1 MSSNQGCPHC
11 VRSQKTSWNFH
22 QVIGFHS
29 FCVYTEGENEIED
42 FKLKMT
48 KIFADLVKSIIS
60 LHKYWISF
68 KVLSSYRHTV
78 QITAV

>member
-1 MSSNQGCPHC
+1 VTPKQTLT
-11 VRSQKTSWNFH
+11 QKEKLP
-22 QVIGFHS
+22 G
-29 FCVYTEGENEIED
+29 GENEIEV

-48 KIFADLVKSIIS
+48 KIFADLVKSMIS